1 MQRFAGIFLVA
12 ATLGFAELP
21 RATPSECGFDESRL
35 AVANATMRASVEN
48 GEHAGIVTL
57 LLRNGRVADVQ
68 TYGHR
73 DREQKLPMERDTI
86 CRMYSMTKIVTSVA
100 VLCLFEDGRFNLDDP
115 VSRFLPELANMKVMT
130 GGSAD
135 APQLVPMRGPLTIKH
150 LLTHTGGFIYDFDG
164 DDALHQIYQRANLW
178 GAPRLAD
185 FVKKAGQLPLKHEP
199 GTTFSYGISA
209 DLLGALIERVSGKS
223 FGAFLQERIFQ
234 PLDMRDTGFDVPANK
249 LLRLA
254 VTYRHAAGG
263 ALTATDPMLA
273 AWSEPGRGIES
284 GGAGLFGTADDFAR
298 FGQMLC
304 NGGILDGQR
313 ILGRKTV
320 ELMTANHLTSLPGRA
335 HAFDPSKG
343 FGLGVEVTIDPGKG
357 AVPTSLG
364 QFGWFGAANTNFQ
377 VDPKE
382 KIVAIVLAQHF
393 PFNEHKL
400 FARWTTAYYQALK

>member
-135 APQLVPMRGPLTIKH
+135 APQLVPTRGPLTIKH